1 MAYKEDDAIMTRFVR
16 DYVDMLDDRI
26 GAITSSIEARNDMTA
41 HVAMLSLESTSVMV
55 GEKELAK
62 IVGLLRSAIER
73 DQRAVVPALVTAMSA
88 EACRWS
94 ALGCSD
100 RA

>member
-1 MAYKEDDAIMTRFVR
+1 
-16 DYVDMLDDRI
+16 
-26 GAITSSIEARNDMTA
+26 MTA

-88 EACRWS
+88 EADLVR
-94 ALGCSD
+94 ARLYSD
-100 RA
+100 RARPYSSQLARWASANR

>member
-16 DYVDMLDDRI
+16 DYIDMLDDRI
-26 GAITSSIEARNDMTA
+26 GAITSTIEARNDMTA

-62 IVGLLRSAIER
+62 IVGLLRSSIER
-73 DQRAVVPALVTAMSA
+73 DQRAVIPALVTAMSA
-88 EACRWS
+88 EAD
-94 ALGCSD
+94 LV
-100 RA
+100 RARLQRPG